1 MYYNV
6 TIKVMGPLKYQG
18 PDLFVISTFFEIYR
32 ENREK
37 LTIGKILK
45 YWNILL
51 KSRKNYLMM
60 RCKSLK

>member
-18 PDLFVISTFFEIYR
+18 PDLFVISQFFKIY
-32 ENREK
+32 REK

-51 KSRKNYLMM
+51 KSGKNDLMM